1 MDTEVGNLN
10 GQKAVNKGES
20 STKCSQRRGW
30 GSGNVEFYRARP
42 EFTFKS
48 RSKRPLRDFKEQWYN
63 LISVCKYHC
72 YENNEFQT
80 YKIERKMIEEKKSQ
94 GIISVLQAR
103 DNVGQ
108 TRILVKRERSGRIQ
122 DIFRVAHI

>member
-10 GQKAVNKGES
+10 GWKAVSKGES
-20 STKCSQRRGW
+20 SAKCSQRREQ

-42 EFTFKS
+42 EFRFKS
-48 RSKRPLRDFKEQWYN
+48 QCKRPLRDFKEQWYN

-80 YKIERKMIEEKKSQ
+80 HKIERKMIEEKKKLGNYFSTS
-94 GIISVLQAR
+94 G
-103 DNVGQ
+103 
-108 TRILVKRERSGRIQ
+108 KR
-122 DIFRVAHI
+122 